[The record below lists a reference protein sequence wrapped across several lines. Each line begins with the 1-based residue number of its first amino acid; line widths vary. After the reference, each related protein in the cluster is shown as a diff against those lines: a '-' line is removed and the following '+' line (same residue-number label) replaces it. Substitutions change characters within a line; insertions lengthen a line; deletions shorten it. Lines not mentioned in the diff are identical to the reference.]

1 MNSSHFLRIAIFVS
15 MLPVFLASPSWS
27 ADSAST
33 DFLSR
38 GISFYEK
45 KDYEM
50 AQDCLSKAVSGEHKN
65 AAVAHYYFA
74 NCLMQLKKT
83 NAALDEYEHC
93 YKLAPFSSFSGY
105 CRMMLLRYGRTPD
118 GKVETKAAGVHGSE
132 LAPPAPVV
140 QEKPHP
146 EPVKAA
152 HDLASNEELKQL
164 KGRLPHLVVITK
176 ETPLASDVMADTVY
190 FRSAF
195 VAEAEQRKTRA
206 FDRLEQSRQTLK
218 RAESVSHSFVPSVKS
233 FGEADEEFRVRRAK
247 AEETVASLL
256 EPFKENV
263 NEAEKVFQ
271 AESSLLDNCIN
282 ARNGYQ

>member
-1 MNSSHFLRIAIFVS
+1 MNFLRAAMFAS
-15 MLPVFLASPSWS
+15 MLPVLLASPSWS

-50 AQDCLSKAVSGEHKN
+50 AQECLSKAVVGDHRN
-65 AAVAHYYFA
+65 AAVAHYYLA
-74 NCLMQLKKT
+74 NCLMQLKKA
-83 NAALDEYEHC
+83 NAALDEYERC

-118 GKVETKAAGVHGSE
+118 EKVETKAAGVHGSDNA
-132 LAPPAPVV
+132 LPSPVSS
-140 QEKPHP
+140 QEKPHS
-146 EPVKAA
+146 EPVKTA

-164 KGRLPHLVVITK
+164 KGRLPHLVVITR

-218 RAESVSHSFVPSVKS
+218 RAESVTHSFVPSVKS
-233 FGEADEEFRVRRAK
+233 FGEADEEFRARRAK

-282 ARNGYQ
+282 ARNGYGYQ